1 MKESNSTTTRTVC
14 VRNRIAAVMAHTSR
28 YAFKSESRLAA
39 DAGISKSALNRLIN
53 GLSSPSFASVCAI
66 IRALEAQIGR
76 PIDPRELITFDGHY
90 PTSSVC
96 ELVGCKGC
104 LPDEAYD
111 ANEKIKAEYAHVR
124 PGKWS

>member
-1 MKESNSTTTRTVC
+1 MKEPNTTTTRPTC
-14 VRNRIAAVMAHTSR
+14 IRNRIAAVMAHTSR

-39 DAGISKSALNRLIN
+39 DAGVSKSALNRLIN
-53 GLSSPSFASVCAI
+53 GLSSPSFASVCGIA
-66 IRALEAQIGR
+66 RALEEQVGR
-76 PIDPRELITFDGHY
+76 SIDPRELITFDGEY

-111 ANEKIKAEYAHVR
+111 ANEKITPQYAHIR
-124 PGKWS
+124 PGHWS